1 MEKGT
6 LPHFQEPGSSGGLT
20 QPTSPPPYNQVIET
34 RSNAL
39 PVGYTVPP
47 QLPTLPLGMRGYIQE
62 TQFHG
67 RAPGY
72 TALLPHG
79 SMGPGTYIP
88 PPPPGY
94 AVQLQPYTTLVPF
107 YPIGNNPPPYL
118 PGYTA
123 ISPGIQQTPI
133 PSGFRI
139 LEPQRPPH
147 DYLPIAVLTT
157 VCCFWPT
164 GIIAI
169 IKALETR
176 AAVTRGDQLSAEIAS
191 RQARN
196 YSFISLAVGI
206 AAMVLCAILV
216 IVVVIEAKHR
226 DAEWDP

>member
-1 MEKGT
+1 MATEKAVS
-6 LPHFQEPGSSGGLT
+6 GSSDAPT
-20 QPTSPPPYNQVIET
+20 QHSSPPPYNQVIET
-34 RSNAL
+34 RHNATST
-39 PVGYTVPP
+39 GYSMPA
-47 QLPTLPLGMRGYIQE
+47 QLPPLPMGMRGYIQE
-62 TQFHG
+62 TQFHS

-72 TALLPHG
+72 TAVMPHG
-79 SMGPGTYIP
+79 PMGPGTYIS
-88 PPPPGY
+88 PPGY
-94 AVQLQPYTTLVPF
+94 AVQLQPYTTLVPV
-107 YPIGNNPPPYL
+107 YPIGNYPAPYL
-118 PGYTA
+118 PGYTG
-123 ISPGIQQTPI
+123 ITPGTQQSQM

-176 AAVTRGDQLSAEIAS
+176 AAVTRGDRLSAEIAS

-196 YSFISLAVGI
+196 YSFVSLAVGI

-216 IVVVIEAKHR
+216 LVVVIEAKHH
-226 DAEWDP
+226 DTEWDP